1 MISQQGNRDFFPNQT
16 LIAVGI
22 FLFCFCS
29 GTVRIVIMFV
39 VATGTTWAGS
49 VGQCYS
55 TDVCGYSKLQGVLL
69 LSLSFL
75 DAYDPISLSFFD
87 IYGTETSVEIC
98 VLIEKR

>member
-1 MISQQGNRDFFPNQT
+1 
-16 LIAVGI
+16 
-22 FLFCFCS
+22 
-29 GTVRIVIMFV
+29 MFV

-55 TDVCGYSKLQGVLL
+55 KLQPWVLE

-98 VLIEKR
+98 VLIEKS